1 MYNHVVYSLAKS
13 GSNGLTLDIANENP
27 QCTML
32 HSYFSK
38 RWHINDDWN
47 RLTVNYHKKDDKERA
62 TNNMLNLDY
71 NENIKLTKIRDQ
83 QTAIKLDSLKQFS
96 KNNNFVLFCS
106 VSYIDLHILYFFQ
119 NDPRTKIYLIER
131 NIADVF
137 ISLYINTYIQWNI
150 TRPVDSVQRPK
161 KVFEKNSIT
170 IEKFFF
176 DDFAVRYQKYIKF
189 RDRIS
194 FDKIIQYEDY
204 KFKSSD
210 YYHEWNN
217 RKLDYIKNKK
227 EVIEFLMQLV
237 KAINVVDF

>member
-47 RLTVNYHKKDDKERA
+47 RLTVNYHKKDDYQPP

-96 KNNNFVLFCS
+96 KNNNF
-106 VSYIDLHILYFFQ
+106 
-119 NDPRTKIYLIER
+119 
-131 NIADVF
+131 
-137 ISLYINTYIQWNI
+137 ISTLNG
-150 TRPVDSVQRPK
+150 R
-161 KVFEKNSIT
+161 
-170 IEKFFF
+170 
-176 DDFAVRYQKYIKF
+176 
-189 RDRIS
+189 
-194 FDKIIQYEDY
+194 
-204 KFKSSD
+204 
-210 YYHEWNN
+210 
-217 RKLDYIKNKK
+217 
-227 EVIEFLMQLV
+227 
-237 KAINVVDF
+237 

>member
-1 MYNHVVYSLAKS
+1 MHNHVVYSLAKS

-27 QCTML
+27 QCTLL
-32 HSYFSK
+32 HSYFSR
-38 RWHINDDWN
+38 RWHINN
-47 RLTVNYHKKDDKERA
+47 NYDELAVTYYEKDDYGKIGSDGIRLVHTLKE
-62 TNNMLNLDY
+62 LEDY
-71 NENIKLTKIRDQ
+71 DT
-83 QTAIKLDSLKQFS
+83 QTAIKLDALKQFS
-96 KNNNFVLFCS
+96 KNNNFVAFCS
-106 VSYIDLHILYFFQ
+106 VSYIDLHILHFFQ
-119 NDPRTKIYLIER
+119 NDPRTKMYLIER
-131 NIADVF
+131 NIGDVF

-176 DDFAVRYQKYIKF
+176 DDFTARYKKYIKF
-189 RDRIS
+189 RDRIN
-194 FDKIIQYEDY
+194 FAKIIQYEDY